1 MTSFDKEGILDK
13 YFYSYNNS
21 GLISGINR
29 ERRDLD
35 AISGQ
40 YDYQYDEIGRLTRSS
55 LNGELR
61 ASYEYD
67 AFGNRTSLI
76 ESDTQT
82 TYRYDSLDRLV
93 EAKELNNS
101 QAIVRSYDY
110 DKRGNQTNEYVDG
123 LLNKTFTFDATN
135 MLSKVI
141 DSEKGELENQYNGLG
156 FRVASIRPEERIE
169 YLCDLSRDCYNMLER
184 TVNGETE
191 SFIYDKN
198 VISMSKA
205 GDNYYYL
212 QDELGSPMYMT
223 GTDGAAVSLY
233 AFDDFGR
240 GIDPFTGKI
249 KEAGNKQHTKHAYTT
264 EGNII
269 QPFAFTG
276 YQEDDISG
284 LKFAQARF
292 YNAKAGRFQSEDIIK
307 GFKNAPYTLN
317 HYSYCFGNPV
327 GFSDKNGKLPGWME
341 DTWDKVSDVANSA
354 KEVVKEHADEI
365 ITTGVAVGVGA
376 AVVAGCAL
384 AAPAAGVGIVL
395 AGAAIGGTFSAG
407 MEAASQVVQNG
418 EITSISKILI
428 SASAGAASGAL
439 TGGTAS
445 LANSILGNAALS
457 AGSSLAKD
465 TVDLA
470 NGEDISVL
478 EVVGKTIV
486 NAGIGALAGWAGG
499 AGAQFSNYPV
509 TYSPNILYDGT
520 KILGVMSKTVWN
532 ELKKYGSVVIQ
543 KELVKGLL
551 NGALPGVVQTIW
563 DNYTINAS
571 GENAD
576 ELTPDSSTDASIDN
590 ECPSN

>member
-13 YFYSYNNS
+13 YFYSYNNL

-29 ERRDLD
+29 KRRDLD

-40 YDYQYDEIGRLTRSS
+40 YDYQYDEIGRLTRFS

-101 QAIVRSYDY
+101 QAIVKSYDY

-135 MLSKVI
+135 MLSKVV
-141 DSEKGELENQYNGLG
+141 DSEKGELENRYNGLG
-156 FRVASIRPEERIE
+156 FRVATTRPEEKIE
-169 YLCDLSRDCYNMLER
+169 YLCDLSRDCFNLLER

-191 SFIYDKN
+191 SFVYDKN

-205 GDNYYYL
+205 GSSYYYL

-240 GIDPFTGKI
+240 SIDPFTGKI

-276 YQEDDISG
+276 Y
-284 LKFAQARF
+284 
-292 YNAKAGRFQSEDIIK
+292 
-307 GFKNAPYTLN
+307 
-317 HYSYCFGNPV
+317 
-327 GFSDKNGKLPGWME
+327 
-341 DTWDKVSDVANSA
+341 
-354 KEVVKEHADEI
+354 
-365 ITTGVAVGVGA
+365 
-376 AVVAGCAL
+376 
-384 AAPAAGVGIVL
+384 
-395 AGAAIGGTFSAG
+395 
-407 MEAASQVVQNG
+407 
-418 EITSISKILI
+418 
-428 SASAGAASGAL
+428 
-439 TGGTAS
+439 
-445 LANSILGNAALS
+445 
-457 AGSSLAKD
+457 
-465 TVDLA
+465 
-470 NGEDISVL
+470 
-478 EVVGKTIV
+478 
-486 NAGIGALAGWAGG
+486 
-499 AGAQFSNYPV
+499 
-509 TYSPNILYDGT
+509 
-520 KILGVMSKTVWN
+520 
-532 ELKKYGSVVIQ
+532 
-543 KELVKGLL
+543 
-551 NGALPGVVQTIW
+551 
-563 DNYTINAS
+563 
-571 GENAD
+571 
-576 ELTPDSSTDASIDN
+576 
-590 ECPSN
+590 